1 MCVCMCV
8 CVCVQNKLFG
18 RKKLETTNNEDSTDT
33 DTDIFFAND
42 YKAAKARALKYT
54 LLEYARTVESA
65 HSNIRMNKKKDW
77 ERERKTQTKERNIW
91 ELV

>member
-1 MCVCMCV
+1 MCV

-18 RKKLETTNNEDSTDT
+18 RRKLETTNNEDSTDT

-65 HSNIRMNKKKDW
+65 HSNIQMKKKEDR
-77 ERERKTQTKERNIW
+77 ERETQTEERNIW